1 MRHRLRPVAPARDAR
16 QCGFCAKDNPMS
28 RFFGRNTWLGFIWT
42 LLAGGVLYAFTPLGE
57 AGVSAI
63 AGLLSVALGWA
74 VIGGKV
80 EAVAVHA
87 SGREQQSLERL
98 LLTEFTGLLNECVR
112 QFCTQYEEIRG
123 EIARVQTLLSEA
135 IANLTVSFEGMH
147 SQIEVQR
154 QLSLSVS
161 AGKEDAAAMDFDG
174 FVKNTSNVMER
185 VVDSIVSNSKLG
197 MELVEVTDDIARRT
211 QDVQNILSEI
221 GAIAKQTNLL
231 ALNAAIEAA
240 RAGEMGRGFAVVA
253 DEVRDLSARTSQF
266 SQQINALMLG
276 MQVSVRLTE
285 EAIQRMA
292 SQDMSFALD
301 SKQHI
306 EGILQDMGQQSLV
319 RAKAIDGLSA
329 SAVIVEGQ
337 VGRAITA
344 LQFQDM
350 VSQLIDH
357 VLLRVEAL
365 NGVVRHLGDLSKT
378 LRADADGGDAAAA
391 IDELRSE
398 TKKVVEGLAAMNVK
412 TTHNPVDQGALT
424 QGGVELF

>member
-1 MRHRLRPVAPARDAR
+1 M
-16 QCGFCAKDNPMS
+16 N
-28 RFFGRNTWLGFIWT
+28 RFFGGKNQLGFIWT
-42 LLAGGVLYAFTPLGE
+42 LLVGGALYVLTPLGE
-57 AGVSAI
+57 AGISAV
-63 AGLLSVALGWA
+63 AALLLVALGWA
-74 VIGGKV
+74 VIVGK
-80 EAVAVHA
+80 AQGVAAHA
-87 SGREQQSLERL
+87 AATQQQSLERV
-98 LLTEFTGLLNECVR
+98 LLTEFTELLNECVR
-112 QFCTQYEEIRG
+112 QFCTQYDEIRG

-154 QLSLSVS
+154 ALSLSVS
-161 AGKEDAAAMDFDG
+161 AGGESSEGGAAMDFDG
-174 FVKNTSNVMER
+174 FVKNTSNVMEQ
-185 VVDSIVSNSKLG
+185 VVDSIVGNSKLG

-240 RAGEMGRGFAVVA
+240 RAGETGRGFAVVA

-266 SQQINALMLG
+266 SQQINALMTG

-306 EGILQDMGQQSLV
+306 EGILQDMGRQSRV
-319 RAKAIDGLSA
+319 RAKAIEGLGA
-329 SAVIVEGQ
+329 SAAVVEGQ

-365 NGVVRHLGDLSKT
+365 NSVVSHLGEMSKT

-391 IDELRSE
+391 IEELRNE
-398 TKKVVEGLAAMNVK
+398 TRKVVEGLAAMNIQ